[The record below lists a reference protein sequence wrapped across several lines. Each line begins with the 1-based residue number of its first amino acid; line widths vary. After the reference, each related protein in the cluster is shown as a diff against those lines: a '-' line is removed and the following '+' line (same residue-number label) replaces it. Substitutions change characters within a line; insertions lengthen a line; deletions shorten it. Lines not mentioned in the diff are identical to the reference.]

1 MVPAGRERAVVT
13 LTAAVIDLGFFKTL
27 NGSKKGNVR
36 HVIPMVLASSGMA
49 IATSLWSPVAEKC
62 AESLQKAMEQA
73 DFPYVEVS
81 HLERVEVPSTCGTV
95 FKLQSTK
102 ATTLK
107 ILYHGPLVMKPMRDL
122 MTVAFKDLSE
132 EGLTA
137 NILGVVRSAGELRTT
152 RNGIGMRSYELQD
165 EAGVVL
171 PVTVHGSQADDL
183 YARNTLL
190 AIFSVVTQ
198 ASLTPGKGRSA
209 WVYDDHI
216 IVKCGSV
223 MRLADMTSRVDIM

>member
-13 LTAAVIDLGFFKTL
+13 LTAAVIDVGFLKTL

-36 HVIPMVLASSGMA
+36 HVIPMILASPGMA
-49 IATSLWSPVAEKC
+49 ISTSLWSPVAEKC
-62 AESLQKAMEQA
+62 AEPLQKAMEQA

-81 HLERVEVPSTCGTV
+81 HLERVEVPSICGRV

-102 ATTLK
+102 ATTVK
-107 ILYHGPLVMKPMRDL
+107 ILYHGPLVMKPVRDL
-122 MTVAFKDLSE
+122 MTAAFKDLSE

-137 NILGVVRSAGELRTT
+137 NILGVVRSAGDLRTT

-165 EAGVVL
+165 EAGGVL

-183 YARNTLL
+183 YCSKYTLL

-198 ASLTPGKGRSA
+198 ASLTPGQGRP
-209 WVYDDHI
+209 DLH
-216 IVKCGSV
+216 GS
-223 MRLADMTSRVDIM
+223 MMTISL

>member
-1 MVPAGRERAVVT
+1 
-13 LTAAVIDLGFFKTL
+13 
-27 NGSKKGNVR
+27 
-36 HVIPMVLASSGMA
+36 
-49 IATSLWSPVAEKC
+49 
-62 AESLQKAMEQA
+62 
-73 DFPYVEVS
+73 
-81 HLERVEVPSTCGTV
+81 
-95 FKLQSTK
+95 
-102 ATTLK
+102 
-107 ILYHGPLVMKPMRDL
+107 MKPMREL
-122 MTVAFKDLSE
+122 RTVAFKDLSE

-183 YARNTLL
+183 YCSKYTLL

-198 ASLTPGKGRSA
+198 ASLTPGEGGSA